1 MPDRTPQKKID
12 EAKTQDSF
20 SEPESLEL
28 VEEQATATTHPK
40 TAEANALIVQPQSK
54 VAHTARQLEVL
65 PPETVIGAKYQILS
79 CLSKGKTSAVYKVQ
93 HIELNQQFALKL
105 FASGSSDS
113 FEYRCQAE
121 VRAAEKFDHPNIAKT
136 VEVGLLDGK
145 QHFYVM
151 EFIEGETLSQYL
163 KRCGR
168 LTYDDIFSVFIP
180 LCWALQ
186 DAHEKGIVHGGVN
199 PGNIMLTGQQ
209 GNLQCKLLDFGN
221 AKLIHGAR
229 PAEFG
234 SADLE
239 EDPIY
244 MSPELLTGKKVDH
257 CSDIYSL
264 GCTLYEAITARPPFS
279 AETTDSIRSL
289 HVNAAP
295 PTLRE
300 ASLGRD
306 FPDELERIV
315 QTMLAKDPQ
324 QRFATAGHVC
334 ESLMR
339 LKLNDQLR
347 IKPKT
352 PEKIKGTRQ
361 ETAII
366 TLGSTTAIAAGL
378 AMYFW
383 VQSVQPISSSRHR
396 VETVTIS
403 PMYEK
408 RNRMLFDDFSADPI
422 SRTKPHSPGKLHTP
436 DKLYTVD
443 RPDTSAAPF
452 LKKRQIESGN
462 EIRNFEFPANIG
474 TLETP
479 SESKFQADGQVVIAW
494 QGPLVFYPNSY
505 ALSMVPNLFKR
516 FKTDEVRAIVF
527 ENTQAPKLKYFQD
540 FSTYRFLNELSF
552 DKSRIGDTELKFL
565 EKLPRLTSLGL
576 LSTDVSVGSLAKF
589 SRLKSLKK
597 LTLGEMPKVG
607 VVLKALQ
614 GSTNLEDLKL
624 RNCQNLKPIDY
635 QIIGTLPRLRKLS
648 IEQGTEIDPAL
659 FDGLAKSK
667 SLQELDLQD
676 SIITEAVIEGL
687 HKLPNLKILDL
698 SSREIPSELRAKLKF
713 LAPYCERRFH

>member
-12 EAKTQDSF
+12 ETETQESF
-20 SEPESLEL
+20 AEPESLEL
-28 VEEQATATTHPK
+28 VEVQATATTNPK
-40 TAEANALIVQPQSK
+40 IAEANTLIVQPQSK
-54 VAHTARQLEVL
+54 VAHTAGELEIL
-65 PPETVIGAKYQILS
+65 PPETVIDAKYRISS
-79 CLSKGKTSAVYKVQ
+79 CIGKGSTSAVYKVQ
-93 HIELNQQFALKL
+93 HITLNQQFALKL
-105 FASGSSDS
+105 FAAGSNFSS
-113 FEYRCQAE
+113 EYRCQAE

-145 QHFYVM
+145 QLFYVM
-151 EFIEGETLSQYL
+151 EFIEGETLAQYL

-186 DAHEKGIVHGGVN
+186 DAQEKGIVHGGVN

-209 GNLQCKLLDFGN
+209 GSLQCKLLDFGN
-221 AKLIHGAR
+221 AKFLDGDR
-229 PAEFG
+229 PAEFD

-244 MSPELLTGKKVDH
+244 MSPELLTGKKADH
-257 CSDIYSL
+257 RSDIYSL

-279 AETTDSIRSL
+279 AETRDSIRSL
-289 HVNAAP
+289 HLNAAP

-324 QRFATAGHVC
+324 QRFSTAGHVC

-339 LKLNDQLR
+339 LKLNEQLR

-352 PEKIKGTRQ
+352 PEKVKSTRE

-366 TLGSTTAIAAGL
+366 TLGATTAIAAGL

-383 VQSVQPISSSRHR
+383 LQSVQSISSSRRR
-396 VETVTIS
+396 VETFAIS
-403 PMYEK
+403 PIYEK
-408 RNRMLFDDFSADPI
+408 RTNIQLEDFSADPI
-422 SRTKPHSPGKLHTP
+422 RRTKPLTP
-436 DKLYTVD
+436 DKLHTLD
-443 RPDTSAAPF
+443 KPDTSATPF

-462 EIRNFEFPANIG
+462 EIRNFEFPTNIG

-479 SESKFQADGQVVIAW
+479 SKSKYQADGQVVIAW

-516 FKTDEVRAIVF
+516 FETDEVRAIVF
-527 ENTQAPKLKYFQD
+527 ENTQALKLKYIQD
-540 FSTYRFLNELSF
+540 FSRYTLLNELSF
-552 DKSRIGDTELKFL
+552 DNSRIGDAELKFL
-565 EKLPRLTSLGL
+565 EKLPHLTSLGL
-576 LSTDVSVGSLAKF
+576 LSTDVSAGSLAKF

-597 LTLGEMPKVG
+597 LTLGEIPKVG

-614 GSTNLEDLKL
+614 GSTSLEDLKL
-624 RNCQNLKPIDY
+624 RNCQNLEPIDY
-635 QIIGTLPRLRKLS
+635 QLIGTLPRLRKLA

-667 SLQELDLQD
+667 SLRELDLTG
-676 SIITEAVIEGL
+676 SIITEPVIEGL
-687 HKLPNLKILDL
+687 HKLHNLRILDI
-698 SSREIPSELRAKLKF
+698 SSREIPMELRAKLKF
-713 LAPYCERRFH
+713 LTPYCERRFH